1 MPVDAARASCDPP
14 GGVRSE
20 ALGQVAAALTAGRGP
35 CGVTQ
40 REVPRGILALR
51 IPPRPLPWVTTTATS
66 ALTVLA
72 ERIPRTKGAAHA
84 NVEVDHHAGAGP
96 THEPAGGHLVM
107 SALLLYFLIQE
118 SRRAKA
124 RDGAKASASFKK
136 RRPARS
142 EAWPADEQGYRQLG
156 GSEWYASKVNQ

>member
-35 CGVTQ
+35 CGVPQ
-40 REVPRGILALR
+40 REAPRGNPGAEDSTAAS
-51 IPPRPLPWVTTTATS
+51 PLWVTTTATS

-136 RRPARS
+136 RRA
-142 EAWPADEQGYRQLG
+142 
-156 GSEWYASKVNQ
+156 N